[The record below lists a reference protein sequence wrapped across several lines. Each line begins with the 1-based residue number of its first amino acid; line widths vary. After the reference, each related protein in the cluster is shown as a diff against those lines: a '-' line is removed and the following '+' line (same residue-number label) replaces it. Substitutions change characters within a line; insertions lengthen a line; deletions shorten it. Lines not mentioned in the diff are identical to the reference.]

1 MTDRF
6 RPASGGRK
14 KSLWQKIV
22 DISLTDVTVLVK
34 GIDEDTIENLERVLL
49 EADFGI
55 DATVEL
61 VDEMERAARRGSVK
75 TERDLRELLGN
86 SIRTM
91 LAPAETS
98 ADAARSATNAAPAAG
113 ATSAAGATGAAGAAG
128 AAATGI
134 AAPRVTLLVGVNG
147 TGKTTTAAR
156 LARRALDSGDKV
168 LLAAC
173 DTFRSGAQEQLK
185 LWADRLGTDFVG
197 GRPKADPAAVAFDA
211 AEAAVSRRVDRLIVD
226 TAGRLQTQQGLME
239 ELRKIDRV
247 LGRVING
254 APHER
259 LLVVDATSGQN
270 VVNQAK
276 VFGEALDLDGL
287 VLSKFDSSGRGGAA
301 VAVARAFDLPVRY
314 LGMGEGEGDLEP
326 FDADRY
332 VEKLLESE

>member
-6 RPASGGRK
+6 RPASDGRK

-86 SIRTM
+86 SIRRM

-98 ADAARSATNAAPAAG
+98 ADAARSATNAAPW
-113 ATSAAGATGAAGAAG
+113 
-128 AAATGI
+128 
-134 AAPRVTLLVGVNG
+134 VTLLVGVNG